1 MKSYIVY
8 DDKGAIL
15 QTGRCPES
23 MLELQGSPGRNMLAG
38 IADQLTE
45 YVIAGAIVQRPAM
58 AVLVSKETAKA
69 DGTDEIIITGLPPGA
84 DLFISGPA
92 VMEGKSDGAPAVLT
106 FSLTGTY
113 TVSIT
118 LFPYQDM
125 KVTLHAT

>member
-1 MKSYIVY
+1 
-8 DDKGAIL
+8 
-15 QTGRCPES
+15 
-23 MLELQGSPGRNMLAG
+23 MLELQGSPGRNVLAG

-45 YVIAGAIVQRPAM
+45 YVIAGSIVQRPAM
-58 AVLVSKETAKA
+58 ALLVSKETAKA

-92 VMEGKSDGAPAVLT
+92 VLEGKSDGTPAVLT